1 MGAPRTI
8 IHAEYQIDLDRLPAQ
23 PAGCSGML
31 IVVMGAIMAA
41 TAGGL
46 LLFTS
51 SNAAAAPTPTLAIVE
66 DATPTPTESPTLDSW
81 AATGTALA
89 LATASPT
96 VDYCFWLTPTQTALP
111 TRAAV
116 DEWSATGTAIYEA
129 THPYQ
134 TATHTPDAPRAWCN
148 NIPTLTPT
156 LTALFIGTQAT
167 DTPAPTNTH
176 TPVPTNTRQPTSNPD
191 DGYIPPVPPA
201 PPGFEVLPTVDLVDL
216 PPVLPTV
223 PATPTA
229 THETESVLTSR
240 TG

>member
-41 TAGGL
+41 IAGGL

-51 SNAAAAPTPTLAIVE
+51 SNAAAAPTPTLAIE
-66 DATPTPTESPTLDSW
+66 TETPTESTLDGW
-81 AATGTALA
+81 AATGTALG

-96 VDYCFWLTPTQTALP
+96 IDYCFWLTPTNTPLP
-111 TRAAV
+111 TAESV

-148 NIPTLTPT
+148 NVPTFTAT
-156 LTALFIGTQAT
+156 LTALKIGTQAT
-167 DTPAPTNTH
+167 DTPVPTNTH
-176 TPVPTNTRQPTSNPD
+176 TPVPTNTRQPTSNPGG
-191 DGYIPPVPPA
+191 GYIPPVPPA

-216 PPVLPTV
+216 PPVPTV
-223 PATPTA
+223 PATPSPTPTA